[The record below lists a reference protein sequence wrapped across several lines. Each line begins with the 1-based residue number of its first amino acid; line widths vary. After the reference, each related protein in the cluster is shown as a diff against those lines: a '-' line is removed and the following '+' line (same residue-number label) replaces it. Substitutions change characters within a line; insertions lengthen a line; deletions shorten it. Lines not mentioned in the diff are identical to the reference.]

1 MEVYKIY
8 PRGFAS
14 NSYLITADGKNA
26 VCIDPAQPRVSDEAT
41 RRGLIVKY
49 VLLTHGHFDHIGGCA
64 ALQAAGAKLGCLAGE
79 EKLAL
84 GRDNMAEAFGF
95 GKVPPFRV
103 DFTLQDGETAELCG
117 MEFRAVATAGHT
129 ASGACYLV
137 GDALFTGDTLFAGG
151 VGRTDL
157 PTGSANAL
165 IESVRK
171 LYALSGDYR
180 IYSGH
185 GEDTTLDFERK
196 NNGYVRA

>member
-64 ALQAAGAKLGCLAGE
+64 ALQAAGAKIGCLAGE

-137 GDALFTGDTLFAGG
+137 GDALFTD
-151 VGRTDL
+151 RK
-157 PTGSANAL
+157 
-165 IESVRK
+165 SV
-171 LYALSGDYR
+171 
-180 IYSGH
+180 
-185 GEDTTLDFERK
+185 
-196 NNGYVRA
+196 V